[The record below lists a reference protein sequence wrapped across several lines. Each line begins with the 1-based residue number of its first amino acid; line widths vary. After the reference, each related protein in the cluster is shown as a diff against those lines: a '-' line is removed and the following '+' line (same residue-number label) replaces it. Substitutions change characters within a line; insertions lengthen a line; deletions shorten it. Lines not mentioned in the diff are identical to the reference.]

1 MAISAYV
8 PCIFLLEE
16 RFPVSQQVINLGLSL
31 FLLGLAIGPLPIGPL
46 SELLGR
52 QATCRYALL
61 VLIVF
66 TIGAACAQNIETLI
80 ICRTLGAFGG
90 SGAMAVIG
98 GSVLDL
104 WDMNKGGGLAAVSVT
119 ITPYMGPVLGP
130 AASAYIIAEYN
141 NNWRFALWMVVFL
154 AVPIAVLS
162 FFLKETYKPKILRD
176 RAAQRGESQQPAPN
190 KVLAIRHILLVAF
203 TRPAKLLLTE
213 PLVAFLGFYTS
224 FTYVILVSFFSSY
237 PYVFEIQF
245 SFSNQTTSLAFLGVL
260 VGLLLGTIV
269 FVICEGI
276 AAKMIARAPAG
287 PPPLEAHLLPAL
299 VGSILLP
306 TGLFWFAWSSTRT
319 VHWIVPILAGLPF
332 GCATSS
338 IYFTVIVY
346 LGHVYRSDVS
356 ASVLAAVGLLRY
368 SLAATPPHFI
378 IPMYMKLGPQWAGS
392 VFAFLSVALLP
403 VPWVF
408 YKWGHILR
416 SRSRY
421 TLSGM
426 INGHAEDYIS
436 MKHLSASTLEEGTGG
451 A

>member
-8 PCIFLLEE
+8 PCITIVQQ
-16 RFPVSQQVINLGLSL
+16 RFQVSQQIVNLGLSL

-52 QATCRYALL
+52 RETYRYALL
-61 VLIVF
+61 VLVAF

-80 ICRTLGAFGG
+80 VCRALGAFGG
-90 SGAMAVIG
+90 SGAMAVIA
-98 GSVLDL
+98 GSVLDV
-104 WDMNKGGGLAAVSVT
+104 WDMNKGGGLAAVCVT

-130 AASAYIIAEYN
+130 VAGAYIIAEYN
-141 NNWRFALWMVVFL
+141 NNWRYALWMVVFL
-154 AVPIAVLS
+154 AAPIAVLS

-176 RAAQRGESQQPAPN
+176 RAMQRGESAQLAPN
-190 KVLAIRHILLVAF
+190 KALAIRHVLHVAF
-203 TRPAKLLLTE
+203 TRPMKLLLTE
-213 PLVAFLGFYTS
+213 PLVAFLAFYTS
-224 FTYVILVSFFSSY
+224 FTYVILVSFFGSF

-245 SFSNQTTSLAFLGVL
+245 GFSNQTTSLAFLSVL
-260 VGLLLGTIV
+260 VGLLLGTVV
-269 FVICEGI
+269 FIICEGI
-276 AAKMIARAPAG
+276 AAKIIARAPTG

-306 TGLFWFAWSSTRT
+306 IGLFWFAWSSTRAT
-319 VHWIVPILAGLPF
+319 HWIVPVLAGLPF

-378 IPMYMKLGPQWAGS
+378 IPMYTSLGPQWAGS

-408 YKWGHILR
+408 YKWGHVLR

-421 TLSGM
+421 TLSSTV
-426 INGHAEDYIS
+426 AEQTEDVIS
-436 MKHLSASTLEEGTGG
+436 GKHLAASTLEEGTGDN
-451 A
+451 